1 MVARVDQIGAEV
13 SKARRAV
20 VSSVVIDNAVT
31 NTTANGNGDEIFSA
45 AVTTPTADDVG
56 RDAADVRAGDAAPA
70 AGPAPQTIDALRPLR
85 GSVDRVNRASVEGW
99 VWDPKRPGE
108 RIQVELLEG
117 DTQLA
122 TAVANIARPDLIP
135 AAIGDGR
142 HGFSIPLR
150 PGLLSPGQHT
160 LHVRCADS
168 GAAVPGSP
176 IDLQP
181 GSTERNVPYRWH
193 VDEISDQAV
202 TGWIAPSGGAA
213 RHCTVALKEGG
224 QLLVRAVASQFRA
237 DLLSAAIGDGCYAFE
252 LRMPR
257 PLLDGQEHM
266 LEVVEEETGL
276 MLTDRPIQWRSTAGT
291 AGHALT
297 SIGREV
303 QSRSSD
309 GSARRP
315 QMDRAP
321 SGPAADDSVFSTV
334 AVAAGRPSSTAKTS
348 ATAAAAAVGTQL
360 LLDVSDLVY
369 YIGHHPNL
377 TGIQRVQSSI
387 ALALIENEVADASR
401 VTFLS
406 FNAKTRNWVT
416 IPTGFFI
423 SLLRDL
429 LLPPEQRL
437 ISFPAEEA
445 RHGLLPG
452 ARPFDGAGVLDNA
465 HPSVLCLLGAAWV
478 HQDYIHRVLTLKRR
492 FGTRFVMT
500 VHDLIPIYARETCDQ
515 DTVRVFEEFM
525 RRALRHVDHVL
536 AVSQNTAK
544 DLKRY
549 VAALQIPEPPIT
561 VTQNGSSFGELM
573 PQGSRTAAATS
584 LDIPDRFVLF
594 VATIEGR
601 KNHQLIFDIWQ
612 RLLERGDDPPHLVC
626 VGRLG
631 WKATAFVSSLVETN
645 YLNGRVHLLR
655 EISDS
660 DLLLLYNRCLF
671 TVCPTLYEGWGLPV
685 SESLALGKICVC
697 SDRASVPEVAGDC
710 GVYIDIDDAE
720 ASLKIIRDLIHD
732 DRARGK
738 LEAKIRRS
746 YVPVTWRSVAE
757 RVVSACE
764 TSVATLW
771 QEPYPYAL
779 LPYSTEVSFG
789 QLDLDTDGKGEV
801 VLSRTIDARL
811 GHFKFEAL
819 NQQSFLL
826 GETIRSG
833 GYWAQPERW
842 GTWICNSGGDI
853 SFVLPAEGSPAVWV
867 SLRLR
872 VCPVLQDQPIRLFA
886 NVERLWTGRIGAY
899 SQDILLRVR
908 KRPGGTSRCRIAVEV
923 DLSTDQRSQIAALD
937 SRVPTVGF
945 ERLIVVPENDHT
957 MRINVLSKMFM
968 ARQ

>member
-1 MVARVDQIGAEV
+1 MVAPVEQLGVDV
-13 SKARRAV
+13 SKPGRPV
-20 VSSVVIDNAVT
+20 VTSVVIENAV
-31 NTTANGNGDEIFSA
+31 AHGPPNGNSDEIFSA
-45 AVTTPTADDVG
+45 EASVPSAEDVN
-56 RDAADVRAGDAAPA
+56 RDVA
-70 AGPAPQTIDALRPLR
+70 AGASTPAVGVAEQTNDALRPLR
-85 GSVDRVNRASVEGW
+85 GSVDRATWASVEGW
-99 VWDPKRPGE
+99 VWDPNRPKE

-117 DTQLA
+117 DTQLGS
-122 TAVANIARPDLIP
+122 AVANVTRADLIP

-150 PGLLSPGQHT
+150 PGLLAPGQHT

-168 GAAVPGSP
+168 GVPVPGSP

-181 GSTERNVPYRWH
+181 SSTERNVPYRWH

-252 LRMPR
+252 LRMPQ
-257 PLLDGQEHM
+257 PLLDGQEHL

-276 MLTDRPIQWRSTAGT
+276 TLTDQPIQWRSTAGT

-297 SIGREV
+297 SLGREV
-303 QSRSSD
+303 QSRNTD
-309 GSARRP
+309 GLARRP
-315 QMDRAP
+315 QLDRPP
-321 SGPAADDSVFSTV
+321 SGPGADDGVFSTI
-334 AVAAGRPSSTAKTS
+334 AVAPGRPTSTAKTNAS
-348 ATAAAAAVGTQL
+348 AAAAPVGTQL
-360 LLDVSDLVY
+360 LFDVSDLVY

-387 ALALIENEVADASR
+387 ALALIESEVAEAAR

-416 IPTGFFI
+416 IPTGYLI

-429 LLPPEQRL
+429 LLPPERRL

-445 RHGLLPG
+445 RHGVLPG
-452 ARPFDGAGVLDNA
+452 ARPFDGTGVLDSA

-492 FGTRFVMT
+492 YGTRFVMT

-573 PQGSRTAAATS
+573 PQGSRTAATTS
-584 LDIPDRFVLF
+584 LELPERFVLF

-601 KNHQLIFDIWQ
+601 KNHQLVYDIW
-612 RLLERGDDPPHLVC
+612 RRMLEQGDDPPHLIC

-631 WKATAFVSSLVETN
+631 WKATAFVSGLVETN

-671 TVCPTLYEGWGLPV
+671 TVCPTFYEGWGLPV

-697 SDRASVPEVAGDC
+697 SDRASIPEVAGDC
-710 GVYIDIDDAE
+710 GVYINIDDAN
-720 ASLKIIRDLIHD
+720 ASLKVIRDLIHD
-732 DRARGK
+732 DRARTK
-738 LEAKIRRS
+738 LEGKIRRT
-746 YVPVTWRSVAE
+746 YVPVSWRSVAE

-764 TSVATLW
+764 AAGATPW
-771 QEPYPYAL
+771 REPYPYTV
-779 LPYSTEVSFG
+779 LPYSIEVSFG
-789 QLDLDTDGKGEV
+789 QLDLDTDGKGEA
-801 VLSRTIDARL
+801 VLNRTIDARQ

-842 GTWICNSGGDI
+842 GTWICGAGGDI
-853 SFVLPAEGSPAVWV
+853 AFVLPADDSPAVWL

-872 VCPVLQDQPIRLFA
+872 VCPVLQDQPIRMLA
-886 NVERLWTGRIGAY
+886 NGERLWAGRIGAQ

-908 KRPGGTSRCRIAVEV
+908 KRAGTINRCRIAVEV
-923 DLSTDQRSQIAALD
+923 DLTSEQRSQIAALD
-937 SRVPTVGF
+937 GRIPTVGF
-945 ERLIVVPENDHT
+945 ERLIVVPENDAA
-957 MRINVLSKMFM
+957 MRLNILSKIIMS
-968 ARQ
+968 RQ